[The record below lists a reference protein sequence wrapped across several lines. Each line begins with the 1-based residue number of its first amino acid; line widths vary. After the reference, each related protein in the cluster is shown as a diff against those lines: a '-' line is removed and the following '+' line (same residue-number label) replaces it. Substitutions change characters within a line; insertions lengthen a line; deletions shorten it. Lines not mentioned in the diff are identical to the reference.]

1 MMPVE
6 SGKANLVLRVIA
18 KAVDFIV
25 VAVLFK
31 IVPQVGYLTGL
42 LYLLISDGLF
52 EGRSVGKKVLRLRV
66 ISLSTGNPGT
76 FRDSIVRN
84 SLLAGGLVLL
94 KIPLVGWVFL
104 LLVLVLE
111 FLLII
116 GNKEGMRLGDD
127 LADTKVLEG

>member
-1 MMPVE
+1 
-6 SGKANLVLRVIA
+6 
-18 KAVDFIV
+18 
-25 VAVLFK
+25 
-31 IVPQVGYLTGL
+31 
-42 LYLLISDGLF
+42 
-52 EGRSVGKKVLRLRV
+52 V
-66 ISLSTGNPGT
+66 ISLSTGSPGT